1 MDNKAKKVRLNRSQ
15 AEIALSE
22 EVFPNSAMN
31 TISVTVF
38 FDNFSAAETAAAC
51 DRVLE
56 SADIFSAALVKEKDG
71 FFFYPRSGGSEK
83 CSIGSRKTREQAE
96 VYASELDAK
105 PLDFPRELYRAE
117 AFDLAEGGSALTVR
131 FHHVITDGYGMSVF
145 AQRVVDVLEKRDIQ
159 SSEFF
164 GNNEAPPPI
173 PKRIR
178 RSGAIISRTANSSLP
193 FSVRKPRGTGN
204 QRFLLPFRRKF
215 KARRDRS
222 PNAVKYRCR
231 MYTRRR
237 IRYICAARRG
247 NPTRF
252 SLWRG
257 LAELPSSGR
266 SSAAIHW

>member
-71 FFFYPRSGGSEK
+71 FFFYPRS
-83 CSIGSRKTREQAE
+83 
-96 VYASELDAK
+96 
-105 PLDFPRELYRAE
+105 
-117 AFDLAEGGSALTVR
+117 GGSALTVR